1 MVISIKWEDIDFK
14 NRSIT
19 VNRTM
24 QYRRKE
30 KAFIIGEPKSRSG
43 HRIIPMTHTAY
54 DILMNKK
61 RESEQRKKLSLL
73 YNDFVFLNRNGI
85 PNRNSIYDV
94 AINKISKKAGIEHF
108 SMHTLRHPYV
118 KYTTKNNCDN
128 LMKIFVYTEPI
139 RRMCAKGTQFQSCCR
154 GKRKPALSASLQENL
169 LACRRRSVRRLFSF
183 AADFPRIPHAP
194 ILLAPQPPI

>member
-1 MVISIKWEDIDFK
+1 MFNGEQIIS
-14 NRSIT
+14 
-19 VNRTM
+19 
-24 QYRRKE
+24 
-30 KAFIIGEPKSRSG
+30 EPKTKASIRT
-43 HRIIPMTHTAY
+43 IILPP
-54 DILMNKK
+54 
-61 RESEQRKKLSLL
+61 SLL
-73 YNDFVFLNRNGI
+73 QILSEYKKTVDSEWVFPSPLDSAKTRHPSAVRKRLQI
-85 PNRNSIYDV
+85 MLER
-94 AINKISKKAGIEHF
+94 AGCPKVRFHD
-108 SMHTLRHPYV
+108 LRHPYV